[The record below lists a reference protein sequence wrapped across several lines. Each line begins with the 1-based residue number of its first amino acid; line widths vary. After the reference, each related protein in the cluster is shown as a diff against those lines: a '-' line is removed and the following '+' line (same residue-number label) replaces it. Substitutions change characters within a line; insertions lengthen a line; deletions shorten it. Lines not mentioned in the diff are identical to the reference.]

1 MAPRVSSFNRE
12 ASAMNYEGELARLYA
27 LQVSI
32 KPDTYLHAHS
42 RNRALIRRQI
52 SIFERCQPFLKD
64 ARTVLDWGCRHGAD
78 ACLVR
83 ILRGDGVQIEGCD
96 VDAGGYQA
104 FYDFAQLRY
113 TQLTHPFQLPYAND
127 QFDAVIGGGV
137 LEHVAND
144 SESLKELYRILR
156 PGGHFVMTMLPN
168 KYSYT
173 EWLNRQLKNPH
184 HMRRYKLSEI
194 HHMFMH
200 HGFQPVVFG
209 FHQMIPSLSN
219 VRGGIFD
226 LPFANS
232 LAERLFWLNS
242 ILERMPPL
250 NRLAT
255 NIFMVG
261 KKVEYFL

>member
-1 MAPRVSSFNRE
+1 
-12 ASAMNYEGELARLYA
+12 MNYEGELARLYE

-32 KPDTYLHAHS
+32 KPDGYLHAHS
-42 RNRALIRRQI
+42 RNRAVIRRQV

-64 ARTVLDWGCRHGAD
+64 ARTVLDWGCRQAAD
-78 ACLVR
+78 ACMVR
-83 ILRGDGVQIEGCD
+83 MLRGEEVQIEACD
-96 VDAGGYQA
+96 LDVGGGYQA
-104 FYDFAQLRY
+104 FFDFAQLRY
-113 TQLTHPFQLPYAND
+113 TRLTHPYQLPYEND

-137 LEHVAND
+137 LEHVPND

-173 EWLNRQLKNPH
+173 EWLNRRLKNPH

-200 HGFQPVVFG
+200 HGFHPVAFG
-209 FHQMIPSLSN
+209 FHQMIPSLSSGL
-219 VRGGIFD
+219 RGGIFD
-226 LPFANS
+226 LSLANK
-232 LAERLFWLNS
+232 LAERLFGLNS

-250 NRLAT
+250 NRIAT

-261 KKVEYFL
+261 KKVQGFL